1 MQNKNIVGSI
11 CTFVINE
18 IVNNKNIHLKYFI
31 CYIIIFVIILLYL
44 LYIYILLEK
53 VNIKIIYNSF
63 NEISLWKK

>member
-31 CYIIIFVIILLYL
+31 CYIIIFVI
-44 LYIYILLEK
+44 YIYI
-53 VNIKIIYNSF
+53 YY
-63 NEISLWKK
+63 

>member
-44 LYIYILLEK
+44 LYIYITRKSEYQ
-53 VNIKIIYNSF
+53 NYIQF
-63 NEISLWKK
+63 F

>member
-31 CYIIIFVIILLYL
+31 CYIIIFVI
-44 LYIYILLEK
+44 YIYILLEK